1 MARGRRAQHRSEE
14 NSRRRREREDE
25 VSSSPFAA
33 VVLKEKKE
41 EKSGEKKKTAAVKGS
56 KPSQIVQGYDP
67 SASFAD
73 ILYNWEN
80 TGNPYALPSKKRQQE
95 ISEKKTSFADI
106 LAQWEGKGAKK
117 EEKTPYRRA
126 SQEYRATRSF
136 GDILDKWE
144 GKGEPPAS
152 QTPADEAEPEKDEK
166 PVTSFFRKMEDDD
179 EIPPEVSWSV
189 FSGARDVVREKKE
202 AQKAEEQAEPEAAK
216 RVSPVYRASRGF
228 GSILDEFETRKTKP
242 EPEREPEKETEREDR
257 ADKGAPVTAFDGF
270 KPMEE
275 DDEIPPSVAW
285 SVFGGAQNIQRPAAA
300 EKEAPRKESRQEPEK
315 KKSQPDAVHSRLF
328 VSEAAKEP
336 KTFDEIL
343 KEKGDLDI
351 LRKEKTITQLRAMLP
366 QATLDLH
373 GLTAEEAETALH
385 RFITESLDSGIEK
398 ISVIHGKGLHSQ
410 DGVGVLRDVTVKVLE
425 EEACCKEMSNAKPAF
440 GGSGVT
446 WVILKKKDQ

>member
-41 EKSGEKKKTAAVKGS
+41 EKSGEKKKTAEVKGS

-73 ILYNWEN
+73 ILYNWEH

-106 LAQWEGKGAKK
+106 LAQWEGK
-117 EEKTPYRRA
+117 E
-126 SQEYRATRSF
+126 
-136 GDILDKWE
+136 
-144 GKGEPPAS
+144 EPPAS
-152 QTPADEAEPEKDEK
+152 QAPADEAEPEKDEK

-202 AQKAEEQAEPEAAK
+202 AQKAEEPAEPEAAK

-228 GSILDEFETRKTKP
+228 GSILEEFETRKTKP

-257 ADKGAPVTAFDGF
+257 EDKSAPVTAFDGF

-300 EKEAPRKESRQEPEK
+300 EKEAPRKESRREPEK

-425 EEACCKEMSNAKPAF
+425 EEACCREMSNAKPAF